1 MNSGSVKLADN
12 GSVRHIGM
20 KQIGDE
26 MLNASLASLPVKRLR
41 RRMPRIEEMYAY
53 IAHEKGDPND
63 EGLTAMM
70 IPGMGSAPMVGA
82 DEARMASIKPIA
94 QELANTTGQTVTLV
108 KFSVRTDLETIEP
121 EKGCPHGIPLHLRG
135 KANACLAGGPKTED
149 YPGGQFCS
157 YYESGEYKEES
168 PGLSVLQPGKCKLE
182 SE

>member
-1 MNSGSVKLADN
+1 
-12 GSVRHIGM
+12 
-20 KQIGDE
+20 
-26 MLNASLASLPVKRLR
+26 
-41 RRMPRIEEMYAY
+41 MPKIEVMYAY
-53 IAHEKGDPND
+53 ISHEKDDPDD
-63 EGLTAMM
+63 EGVTAFKL
-70 IPGMGSAPMVGA
+70 AEVWLPMVGA
-82 DEARMASIKPIA
+82 DEARMKSLKSTA
-94 QELANTTGQTVTLV
+94 QELANASRQKVTLV

-157 YYESGEYKEES
+157 YYESGGYKEES